1 MKVRFVVTL
10 VGSTLGF
17 ALSAFADEAP
27 IAASSTQ
34 AAISVE
40 SDGSTGHQ
48 AIKDHRARAVS
59 GRVESVAKPAVR
71 QGLDVSMDRSVNGL
85 K

>member
-1 MKVRFVVTL
+1 MKVHFVVTL
-10 VGSTLGF
+10 VGSAIGF

-34 AAISVE
+34 AAIPVE

-48 AIKDHRARAVS
+48 AIKDHH
-59 GRVESVAKPAVR
+59 AK
-71 QGLDVSMDRSVNGL
+71 RS
-85 K
+85 KKQHP